1 MSPDEAKQL
10 TDTIVTEVGNV
21 ATMVGVL
28 DPELLPFI
36 AIGKAVSKSFPGI
49 VAGVANWIEGNPPTA
64 EEKADFSQKL
74 AVLSDPNAP

>member
-1 MSPDEAKQL
+1 MTTDEAKQL

-36 AIGKAVSKSFPGI
+36 AIGKAMAKSFPGI
-49 VAGVANWIEGNPPTA
+49 ESGVAGWIEGNPPTS

-74 AVLSDPNAP
+74 AVLGDPNAP